1 MKIVLITIVLL
12 LAGSGIYLYSTQSS
26 SPRVVATVSVPSTP
40 VVDTNQCTSTACMKK
55 TADIKPADMVV
66 STQSPGIPATEI
78 SAKATPVAP
87 SIAQKATEVIKKV
100 VSEKRATPI
109 VTDTRPTYID
119 FVNPS
124 GFVNSEPFKLADY
137 IGKKVILVEF
147 ITYTCINCQRTFP
160 YLKQWSETYE
170 KDGLLVVGIHT
181 PEFAFEKD
189 RANVLAAMKKEGITF
204 PIVQDNDFQTWN
216 AYGNRF
222 WPHRYVIDY
231 DGKVVFDHA
240 GEGAY
245 TETEAVIKLLLAN
258 KPAGV

>member
-1 MKIVLITIVLL
+1 MKIVLIIIVLL
-12 LAGSGIYLYSTQSS
+12 LAVSSIYLYSAQSS
-26 SPRVVATVSVPSTP
+26 SPGVVATVSVPSTP
-40 VVDTNQCTSTACMKK
+40 VVNTNQCTSTACMKK
-55 TADIKPADMVV
+55 NEDNKPADTVV
-66 STQSPGIPATEI
+66 STSATETP
-78 SAKATPVAP
+78 AQATPVAP
-87 SIAQKATEVIKKV
+87 SITQKVTEIIKKV
-100 VSEKRATPI
+100 MSEKPATP
-109 VTDTRPTYID
+109 VGTDTHQTYID

-160 YLKQWSETYE
+160 YLKQWYETYQ

-189 RANVLAAMKKEGITF
+189 RANVVAAMKKEGISF
-204 PIVQDNDFQTWN
+204 PVVQDNDFQTWN

>member
-1 MKIVLITIVLL
+1 MKIVLIIIVLL
-12 LAGSGIYLYSTQSS
+12 LAVSSIYLYSAQSS
-26 SPRVVATVSVPSTP
+26 SLGVVATVSVPSTP
-40 VVDTNQCTSTACMKK
+40 AVNTNQCTSTACMKK
-55 TADIKPADMVV
+55 TADIKPADAVV
-66 STQSPGIPATEI
+66 LTQSPGTPAQ
-78 SAKATPVAP
+78 ATPVAS
-87 SIAQKATEVIKKV
+87 SIAQKVTEVIKKV
-100 VSEKRATPI
+100 VPGKP
-109 VTDTRPTYID
+109 VTLNAVDSYPAYID

-160 YLKQWSETYE
+160 YLKQWYETYQ

-189 RANVLAAMKKEGITF
+189 RANVVGAMKKEGISF
-204 PIVQDNDFQTWN
+204 PVVQDNDFQTWN